1 MKTVAHPDVLQRL
14 GRRLRAIQPDSLRR
28 WGTLTPH
35 EMLCHLGDATDM
47 VVGLRPRSGALQ
59 ERSRPLVKLLGLW
72 SPLPWPHGW
81 PTNPAHD
88 PRAEGTRPSVFASD
102 RARTL
107 RGLEAIAGAAPGAL
121 IPTHGFFGTMT
132 VRDWQRWAYRHTN
145 HHLRQ
150 FGA

>member
-1 MKTVAHPDVLQRL
+1 VKTVGDLHVLQQLVRRL
-14 GRRLRAIQPDSLRR
+14 GAIEPNSLRR

-47 VVGLRPRSGALQ
+47 VLGLRLRKGAGH
-59 ERSRPLVKLLGLW
+59 ERSRPFVRLLGLW

-88 PRAEGTRPSVFASD
+88 PRVEGTRPSIFSKDLA
-102 RARTL
+102 RAVG
-107 RGLEAIAGAAPGAL
+107 GLEAIAGASRGSL
-121 IPTHGFFGTMT
+121 IPTHGFFGIMS
-132 VRDWQRWAYRHTN
+132 VHDWQRWAYRHTN